1 MVIPNPETKPKLA
14 LIAGPT
20 ASGKTALALHLAK
33 TRNIVIINAD
43 STQVYSDLPVLSA
56 QPSPQELSSAPHR
69 LFGYRDGRTPCSA
82 AAWAADAKLE
92 IARAHQSGALPVLVG
107 GTGLYLRTLLDGI
120 APIPEIDP
128 VLRAAIRGLD
138 VADAYAQLQEQDPEM
153 AAMLSPT
160 DSSRIARALEV
171 VRATGRSIADWRR
184 DKVGGISE
192 AVDLRPVLLLP
203 PRDWLYERCDQRFD
217 AMMNSGAIPE
227 VSALLARQIPGDAP
241 VMRAIGVRE
250 ISAYLSGGLTREDAI
265 ALGKIA
271 TRQYAK
277 RQYTWFRNQSPAGW
291 VRFEDIICI
300 ENRDKIET
308 ILQ

>member
-1 MVIPNPETKPKLA
+1 MA

-43 STQVYSDLPVLSA
+43 SAQVYSDLPILSA
-56 QPSPQELSSAPHR
+56 QPSSQELASAPHR
-69 LFGYRDGRTPCSA
+69 LFGYLDGTKPCSA
-82 AAWAADAKLE
+82 AQWAADAKTE

-128 VLRAAIRGLD
+128 VLRAAVRGLD
-138 VADAYAQLQEQDPEM
+138 VADAYAELRGHDPEI
-153 AAMLSPT
+153 AAILSPT
-160 DSSRIARALEV
+160 DISRIARALEV
-171 VRATGRSIADWRR
+171 IKATGRSIADWRR
-184 DKVGGISE
+184 DKVGGINV

-203 PRDWLYERCDQRFD
+203 PREWLYERCDQRFD
-217 AMMNSGAIPE
+217 AMMNSGAIAE
-227 VSALLARQIPGDAP
+227 VSALLARRIPGDAP

-250 ISAYLSGGLTREDAI
+250 ISAYLSGDLPLEDAI

-291 VRFEDIICI
+291 ARFEEIICI

-308 ILQ
+308 ILQY